1 MKKYKLVAAFA
12 FIFTTAAA
20 AANIAYA
27 VSPPFART
35 DEEWQKLRDNK
46 LEYGEIAGLIKEY
59 NPTVQDN
66 QIKFFRFKKDYGIKN
81 SEVSDAYKKMAEDIL
96 KDIDEGDPDSPSYA
110 SQRATAQQ
118 SKVQADNLLKSAD
131 DTLEDAEIYRLNYE
145 NTEMQ
150 LVQLAQNN
158 FLSYFSKQLT
168 VEKAKAD
175 KEFAKSKLETVKAKL
190 AAGAATQVEVLDA
203 QEALIKGEQA
213 ETDAQSAVNTVKQKL
228 IISCG
233 WAYNAEPEFGEIPE
247 LDLSRI
253 DAMNPT
259 ADLEKALA
267 NNYTLKVNERKL
279 ANASSQTQKDTQNNA
294 ISSNKLNIASSVTE
308 AYQNVITAR
317 DAYTYA
323 NTNSQLQKSNLE
335 TAKKRYSLG
344 AISLIDLKKQEN
356 DTINAEIAY
365 KQSVYALQTAISAY
379 EWTINGLAKATS

>member
-1 MKKYKLVAAFA
+1 M
-12 FIFTTAAA
+12 
-20 AANIAYA
+20 
-27 VSPPFART
+27 
-35 DEEWQKLRDNK
+35 
-46 LEYGEIAGLIKEY
+46 
-59 NPTVQDN
+59 
-66 QIKFFRFKKDYGIKN
+66 
-81 SEVSDAYKKMAEDIL
+81 
-96 KDIDEGDPDSPSYA
+96 
-110 SQRATAQQ
+110 
-118 SKVQADNLLKSAD
+118 
-131 DTLEDAEIYRLNYE
+131 
-145 NTEMQ
+145 
-150 LVQLAQNN
+150 
-158 FLSYFSKQLT
+158 
-168 VEKAKAD
+168 
-175 KEFAKSKLETVKAKL
+175 
-190 AAGAATQVEVLDA
+190 EVLDA

-294 ISSNKLNIASSVTE
+294 ISSNKSNIASSVTE